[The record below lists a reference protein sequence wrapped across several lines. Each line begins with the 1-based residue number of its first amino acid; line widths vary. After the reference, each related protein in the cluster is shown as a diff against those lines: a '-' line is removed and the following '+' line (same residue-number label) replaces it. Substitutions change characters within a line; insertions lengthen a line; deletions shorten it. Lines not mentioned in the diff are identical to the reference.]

1 MSPPLMMLQQTPSS
15 LADVPALGTLGI
27 NLVIVLVL
35 GQILGWHFV
44 RFAQVLSNKRKLAR
58 VLMFIAATTLLII
71 TVVGSSLALSLGLV
85 GALSIIRFRTPV
97 KEPEELAYLF
107 LAIAL
112 GVGLGANRPYETVL
126 VFFVLLIAMALR
138 SGIPGGKA
146 PLRTVLQVDAVG
158 QTTESQTLDVLLPA
172 IATQCQRVELRRV
185 DCHDGEFH
193 ASLLVELPT
202 VDGLQ
207 ALIAAVGQALPGAS
221 VSLVERD
228 SLE

>member
-1 MSPPLMMLQQTPSS
+1 MLLQQIPFTS
-15 LADVPALGTLGI
+15 DVPDLGTLGL
-27 NLVIVLVL
+27 NLGIALVL
-35 GQILGWHFV
+35 GQVLGWHFV
-44 RFAQVLSNKRKLAR
+44 RYAQVLSNKRKLAR

-71 TVVGSSLALSLGLV
+71 TVVASSLALSLGLI

-112 GVGLGANRPYETVL
+112 GVGLGANRAYETVL
-126 VFFVLLIAMALR
+126 VFSVLLIVMALR
-138 SGIPGGKA
+138 TRTPGGKA

-158 QTTESQTLDVLLPA
+158 QETQGQALELLLPA
-172 IATQCQRVELRRV
+172 VSSQCQRVELRRV
-185 DCHDGEFH
+185 DCHQGEFH
-193 ASLLVELPT
+193 ASFLVELQT

-207 ALIAAVGQALPGAS
+207 ALIGAVGRALPGAS

>member
-1 MSPPLMMLQQTPSS
+1 MLLQQIPSS
-15 LADVPALGTLGI
+15 LVEIPPLGI
-27 NLVIVLVL
+27 LALNLALALVL

-58 VLMFIAATTLLII
+58 VLMFIASTTLLII

-126 VFFVLLIAMALR
+126 VFVVLLIAMALR
-138 SGIPGGKA
+138 TGMPGGKS

-158 QTTESQTLDVLLPA
+158 QENQGEALELLLPA
-172 IATQCQRVELRRV
+172 VSSQCQRVELRRV
-185 DCHDGEFH
+185 DCREGEFH
-193 ASLLVELPT
+193 ASLLVELPA
-202 VDGLQ
+202 VADLKGL
-207 ALIAAVGQALPGAS
+207 IDAVGQALPGAS
-221 VSLVERD
+221 ISLVERD